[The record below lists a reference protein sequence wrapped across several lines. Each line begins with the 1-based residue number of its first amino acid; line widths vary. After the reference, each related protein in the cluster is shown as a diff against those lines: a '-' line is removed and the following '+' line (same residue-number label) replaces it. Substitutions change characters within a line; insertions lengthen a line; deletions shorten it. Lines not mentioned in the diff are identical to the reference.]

1 MNDGSS
7 IPVRPQR
14 RDHVWSY
21 DFAHDQ
27 TSDGRPL
34 RMLTLI
40 DEHSRECLTIDV
52 KRRLNSED
60 VIDRLPQLFC
70 SRGTLDYIRSDNGAE
85 FTCHK
90 VRSWLEQVNVKTLF
104 ITPGS
109 PWENGYIESF
119 NGKLG
124 DELLKLELFDTL
136 TEAQVLIERW
146 RRHYN
151 QVRTH
156 SSLGYRSPAPE
167 TMMPS
172 RFSNFATLNLK
183 IGLLDGMDT
192 LS

>member
-1 MNDGSS
+1 
-7 IPVRPQR
+7 
-14 RDHVWSY
+14 
-21 DFAHDQ
+21 
-27 TSDGRPL
+27 
-34 RMLTLI
+34 LT
-40 DEHSRECLTIDV
+40 E
-52 KRRLNSED
+52 
-60 VIDRLPQLFC
+60 LFC
-70 SRGTLDYIRSDNGAE
+70 SRGTPGYIRSDNGAE
-85 FTCHK
+85 FTSHK

-104 ITPGS
+104 ITPSS

-151 QVRTH
+151 QVRPH
-156 SSLGYRSPAPE
+156 SSLGCCAPE
-167 TMMPS
+167 AMMQS

-183 IGLLDGMDT
+183 NGLFEKLDT

>member
-1 MNDGSS
+1 
-7 IPVRPQR
+7 
-14 RDHVWSY
+14 
-21 DFAHDQ
+21 
-27 TSDGRPL
+27 
-34 RMLTLI
+34 MLTLI

-60 VIDRLPQLFC
+60 VIDRLTQLFC
-70 SRGTLDYIRSDNGAE
+70 SRGTPDYIRSDNGAE

-136 TEAQVLIERW
+136 TEAQVLIE
-146 RRHYN
+146 
-151 QVRTH
+151 
-156 SSLGYRSPAPE
+156 
-167 TMMPS
+167 
-172 RFSNFATLNLK
+172 
-183 IGLLDGMDT
+183 
-192 LS
+192 